1 MFNPHIPGI
10 HMLMY
15 NSSMTWKELKD
26 RKEDS
31 IRESTSNP
39 MVKNPNPF
47 VINGKTY
54 NSYTE
59 YSNSD
64 EHKDFLKL
72 EEEAREQYTQKS
84 KEYFESLET
93 DNQLL
98 LFFYIT
104 NLIFENYFNDKGSYR
119 GLLYDKFGF
128 GPEAYSLGC
137 DSGMFS
143 LHNAIS
149 TPDEL
154 EERFNKVV
162 DYLKLDMSKNE
173 LNSLRNIFLL
183 GFDSTKSVEK
193 INTGQQKF
201 DFEKDP
207 EKDPE

>member
-1 MFNPHIPGI
+1 MNWDDIK
-10 HMLMY
+10 L
-15 NSSMTWKELKD
+15 
-26 RKEDS
+26 RKEES
-31 IRESTSNP
+31 IRESTNNP
-39 MVKNPNPF
+39 VVKNPNPF

-64 EHKDFLKL
+64 EHKEFLKL
-72 EEEAREQYTQKS
+72 EEEAREQYTQKA

-162 DYLKLDMSKNE
+162 DHLKLNMSKNE

-193 INTGQQKF
+193 IYTGQQKF
-201 DFEKDP
+201 DFERDP
-207 EKDPE
+207 E

>member
-1 MFNPHIPGI
+1 
-10 HMLMY
+10 MLMY
-15 NSSMTWKELKD
+15 NSSMTWKELRD

-64 EHKDFLKL
+64 EHKEFLKL

-162 DYLKLDMSKNE
+162 DHLKLDMSKNE

-207 EKDPE
+207 E